1 MDPLSGGT
9 LLTIRMHDLK
19 EKLLF
24 MGYPPMHWRGLP
36 TILQLLAVTRNWL
49 STLLRA
55 QCPNNLI
62 ISGTQPKK
70 NLQSCAAILVAKR
83 YASAVTIESESL
95 VGVREKIFGKRT
107 QQRRSKIYTQS
118 HHCLGKRTVQGLPVA
133 L

>member
-1 MDPLSGGT
+1 M
-9 LLTIRMHDLK
+9 LTIRMHDLK

-24 MGYPPMHWRGLP
+24 MAFHHMHWRGLR
-36 TILQLLAVTRNWL
+36 TILQLLAVTRNWS

-70 NLQSCAAILVAKR
+70 NLQSCVAILVAKR
-83 YASAVTIESESL
+83 YALAVTIESESL

-107 QQRRSKIYTQS
+107 QQKRLKIYTQS
-118 HHCLGKRTVQGLPVA
+118 HRCLGKRTVQGLPVA

>member
-1 MDPLSGGT
+1 M
-9 LLTIRMHDLK
+9 LTIRMHDLK

-70 NLQSCAAILVAKR
+70 NLQSCAAIQVAKR
-83 YASAVTIESESL
+83 YASAVTIVSESL

-118 HHCLGKRTVQGLPVA
+118 HRCLGKRTVQGLPVA